1 MVGRLQNFNSDKFW
15 KKQQKLRNYR
25 SMLREEN
32 ALINDENTNE
42 FHIEVNVAQTLF
54 ETAKAL

>member
-1 MVGRLQNFNSDKFW
+1 
-15 KKQQKLRNYR
+15 
-25 SMLREEN
+25 MLREEN

-54 ETAKAL
+54 ETAKAP

>member
-1 MVGRLQNFNSDKFW
+1 M

-25 SMLREEN
+25 SMLREET

-42 FHIEVNVAQTLF
+42 FYIEVNVAQTLF
-54 ETAKAL
+54 ETAKAP